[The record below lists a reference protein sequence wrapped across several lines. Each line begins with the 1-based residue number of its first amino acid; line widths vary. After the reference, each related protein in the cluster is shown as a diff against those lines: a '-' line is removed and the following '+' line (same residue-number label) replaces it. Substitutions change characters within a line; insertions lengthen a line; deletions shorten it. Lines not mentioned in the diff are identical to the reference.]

1 MTIKKTVEKC
11 VLCGMPTG
19 RFWVGVR
26 SKTNKNAVLCTW
38 CIHDIRSPNFMNSL
52 YGDINPRFEFSTI
65 NAKKV
70 NSIYILIIYILIIIR
85 KYYKPNLFKR
95 DSKGK
100 FIKSTE
106 SD

>member
-11 VLCGMPTG
+11 VLCGRPTG

-26 SKTNKNAVLCTW
+26 SKTDKNAVLCTC

-70 NSIYILIIYILIIIR
+70 NR

>member
-38 CIHDIRSPNFMNSL
+38 CIHDIRSLNFMNSL
-52 YGDINPRFEFSTI
+52 YGDINPNFEFSTPK
-65 NAKKV
+65 AKEV
-70 NSIYILIIYILIIIR
+70 NR